1 MVKKKGQKSAQSK
14 KKLDLAAAVEAAEQG
29 NEEDLSQ
36 LNLNSD
42 EGSVATSADQT
53 ENGSENDGE
62 TATGNDEGESAVLVN
77 YNPPEESVDK
87 GDTGKV
93 SKKENSDLFHVT
105 PVTGFLFRFNIFAIV
120 SHNPFLQISNIES
133 CPCSVSQ

>member
-53 ENGSENDGE
+53 ENGIENDGE

-93 SKKENSDLFHVT
+93 FKKENSDLFHVT
-105 PVTGFLFRFNIFAIV
+105 SSDRLF
-120 SHNPFLQISNIES
+120 ISIQYLCNCKS
-133 CPCSVSQ
+133 